1 MKRSSKKTDDIGHTC
16 RNRRPDILPLMNEVH
31 AGPEDYKQLAER
43 CFELANELSS
53 APTVADAIRA
63 LAMDYLMRAA
73 KLRRREPMKFRLGRR
88 RTGRPN
94 RRAG

>member
-1 MKRSSKKTDDIGHTC
+1 MK
-16 RNRRPDILPLMNEVH
+16 EEH

-43 CFELANELSS
+43 CFELANESS
-53 APTVADAIRA
+53 APTVAEALRA

-73 KLRRREPMKFRLGRR
+73 KLRRREPIKSRSGRR

-94 RRAG
+94 RLAG